1 MHIITGPNG
10 LVGPAAKHDFAC
22 VRAHACVRW
31 TLHGGACNTDYCANI
46 REGGMKRGI
55 DGWKER

>member
-22 VRAHACVRW
+22 VRACVHTRVCVRRYMAELV
-31 TLHGGACNTDYCANI
+31 TLITVLILG
-46 REGGMKRGI
+46 RE
-55 DGWKER
+55 E